1 MEQERW
7 KMPVEKKSP
16 NGKNGEYYFEI
27 RQAKPVTKNMEPHR
41 HGFLQLFYVLSG
53 SFRHSVNGKVHI
65 HCRNELLILPP
76 FVTHQIDTSCAA
88 GLEWIFVNIGDGFL
102 TRPSDAPDGNL
113 IFDLTC
119 LRPLFY
125 HAANV
130 SPFLRF
136 QGQEAQQLE
145 KILRKLQGEYE
156 SNQYTVPFVRSAVS
170 QLFSLITQQY
180 IAAANTRESELITG
194 YRKSLQAA
202 MAYIDAH
209 CTEAITREE
218 VCRIAHMS
226 KSSFTYIFKQLTGL
240 TLLEYVHSQRVHLAK
255 GLLEERQLNFTQ
267 VGLRCGFS
275 SLSYFGRVFRKYT
288 GLSPREYVTQF
299 EMKSQE

>member
-1 MEQERW
+1 METR
-7 KMPVEKKSP
+7 KPNEKS
-16 NGKNGEYYFEI
+16 GEYYFEI
-27 RQAKPVTKNMEPHR
+27 RQAKPVTMVMEPHR

-53 SFRHSVNGKVHI
+53 SFRHLVNGKAHI
-65 HCRNELLILPP
+65 HCQNELLILPP
-76 FVTHQIDTSCAA
+76 FVTHQIDTSGAE

-102 TRPSDAPDGNL
+102 TLSADDPARNL

-136 QGQEAQQLE
+136 EGWEARHLE
-145 KILRKLQGEYE
+145 KILRKLQGEYD
-156 SNQYTVPFVRSAVS
+156 SNQCTRSFIRSAVS

-180 IAAANTRESELITG
+180 IATANTRESGLITG
-194 YRKSLQAA
+194 YRQSLQAA
-202 MAYIDAH
+202 MEYIDAH
-209 CTEAITREE
+209 YTEAITREE

-240 TLLEYVHSQRVHLAK
+240 TFLEYVHSHRVHLAK
-255 GLLEERQLNFTQ
+255 GLLEERQMNFTQ
-267 VGLRCGFS
+267 VGLHCGFS
-275 SLSYFGRVFRKYT
+275 SLSYFGRVFKKYT
-288 GLSPREYVTQF
+288 GMSPREYVAQL
-299 EMKSQE
+299 K

>member
-1 MEQERW
+1 M
-7 KMPVEKKSP
+7 EKKAPDGRS
-16 NGKNGEYYFEI
+16 GEYYFEI
-27 RQAKPVTKNMEPHR
+27 RQAKPVTMAMEAHR

-53 SFRHSVNGKVHI
+53 SFRHAVNGKMHI

-76 FVTHQIDTSCAA
+76 FVTHQIDTSSAE
-88 GLEWIFVNIGDGFL
+88 GLEWIFVNIGDGVL
-102 TRPSDAPDGNL
+102 SLSSDDPARNL

-136 QGQEAQQLE
+136 EGRQARNLE
-145 KILRKLQGEYE
+145 KILRKLQGEYD
-156 SNQYTVPFVRSAVS
+156 SNQCTLPFIRSAVG

-180 IAAANTRESELITG
+180 IATANTRESALITG
-194 YRKSLQAA
+194 YRQSLQAA
-202 MAYIDAH
+202 MEYIDSH
-209 CTEAITREE
+209 YTEAITREE

-240 TLLEYVHSQRVHLAK
+240 TFLEYVHSHRVHLAK
-255 GLLEERQLNFTQ
+255 GMLEEGRLNFTQ
-267 VGLRCGFS
+267 IGLRCGFS
-275 SLSYFGRVFRKYT
+275 SLSYFGRVFKKYT
-288 GLSPREYVTQF
+288 GLSPREYVAQL
-299 EMKSQE
+299 K